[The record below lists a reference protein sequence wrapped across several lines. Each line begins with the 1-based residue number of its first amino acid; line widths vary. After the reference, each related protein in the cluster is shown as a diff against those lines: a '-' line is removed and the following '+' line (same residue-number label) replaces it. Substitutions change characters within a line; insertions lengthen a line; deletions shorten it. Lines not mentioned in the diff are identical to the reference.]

1 MISCLGPPILLLI
14 ETVCRYP
21 VRALFTATRTATGL
35 RRISTQQEMDSTRD
49 ADFGLVKPL
58 SLWSGTQQDIASMTE
73 KLWCPRFESGSRYFS
88 AAPPGTSPRAVED
101 CEGGQAAGRRP
112 ASPTCPSEGYRSGQ
126 GLMSIGFG
134 YSALPSRTIRTG
146 HPARRKSSIG

>member
-73 KLWCPRFESGSRYFS
+73 NHGVPGSNPGPATSAPRHP
-88 AAPPGTSPRAVED
+88 APPREQSRIVRVGKPLDDAQPLRRA
-101 CEGGQAAGRRP
+101 QAKVTDPDRG
-112 ASPTCPSEGYRSGQ
+112 
-126 GLMSIGFG
+126 
-134 YSALPSRTIRTG
+134 
-146 HPARRKSSIG
+146 